1 MSHGDIHCVTSY
13 NFIEAD
19 LRSIVRPVDSRRG
32 VVCVRER
39 MCARCV
45 LARPSRPTCRW
56 RSDTTSTHATQRPR
70 KVRNVVKT
78 RSFYLYF
85 MHWRNYRVLL
95 TSDFLCCDLQRKL
108 SINRCLYINVAHRAM
123 IKRFIWVGS
132 IVATRH
138 CSGKLFSG
146 TIKIKFQ
153 YSIGSCWPS
162 ICSIDR
168 TENKKLQVKA

>member
-70 KVRNVVKT
+70 KVRNVVKLVLFT
-78 RSFYLYF
+78 FILCIEEITGSYLPRTSF
-85 MHWRNYRVLL
+85 VAICSESSQS
-95 TSDFLCCDLQRKL
+95 TDVC
-108 SINRCLYINVAHRAM
+108 INVAHRAM

-153 YSIGSCWPS
+153 YSIGSCLPS